1 MNLEPIEITKLIK
14 SKRLGHTSLF
24 FDIKIFP
31 KTEALESCSVLD
43 SAFNAYSAV
52 LKFDKALSLFNYTQS
67 NPQAD
72 WKEIAAREG
81 MWRIYNLKE
90 YMEYF
95 SQELHACPTL
105 KELIDFDKIRN
116 AKRLHKKYFPNS
128 ELFRN
133 ALAHIPELT
142 KSQKDSDKNACK
154 GPFQS
159 DGMIIP
165 DETTKVFVSAS
176 FLGNTFQVTA
186 KGMLLK
192 CEMTEETL
200 MKMIEIKETFY
211 AGFERIMTAPI
222 HHDYAPEDPSK

>member
-1 MNLEPIEITKLIK
+1 MNLQPSEITKLLK
-14 SKRLGHTSLF
+14 SQRYGHISLF

-31 KTEALESCSVLD
+31 KAEALESSSVLS
-43 SAFNAYSAV
+43 SAFNASSAV
-52 LKFDKALSLFNYTQS
+52 LKFDKALSLFNYKQT
-67 NPQAD
+67 NPQGD
-72 WKEIAAREG
+72 WREIAARDG

-95 SQELHACPTL
+95 SQELNACPTL
-105 KELIDFDKIRN
+105 KKLIDFDKIRD

-142 KSQKDSDKNACK
+142 KSQKYSDKNACK

-159 DGMIIP
+159 DSMIIP

-186 KGMLLK
+186 KGTLLK

-200 MKMIEIKETFY
+200 QRMVEIKEAFY
-211 AGFERIMTAPI
+211 SGLEGIMTAPI
-222 HHDYAPEDPSK
+222 HPDHK